1 MALHTELPIYRT
13 GVRLLSL
20 AVKVQE
26 QMPRSIKRI
35 LGDKITQHCVDLLD
49 LMALAN
55 ASQHEARAEYIGE
68 LLKRQRAVTVLLPD
82 PLIQHRG
89 TFATI
94 IGYSTDQMHSHAA
107 AVSAA
112 DNAALRAELERLTRE
127 LAEEMEHTALLRT
140 ERDALRED
148 AERYRWLSARAIQKT
163 SHDVYGKGGFWSIGV
178 HSEDHCK
185 NLFEVIDAAIQKEL
199 T

>member
-1 MALHTELPIYRT
+1 MADLP
-13 GVRLLSL
+13 
-20 AVKVQE
+20 
-26 QMPRSIKRI
+26 
-35 LGDKITQHCVDLLD
+35 
-49 LMALAN
+49 
-55 ASQHEARAEYIGE
+55 
-68 LLKRQRAVTVLLPD
+68 LPD

-148 AERYRWLSARAIQKT
+148 AERYRYLRDGAWHSGSLIFYAER
-163 SHDVYGKGGFWSIGV
+163 YGP
-178 HSEDHCK
+178 EDWD
-185 NLFEVIDAAIQKEL
+185 EAIDAARKD
-199 T
+199 TP